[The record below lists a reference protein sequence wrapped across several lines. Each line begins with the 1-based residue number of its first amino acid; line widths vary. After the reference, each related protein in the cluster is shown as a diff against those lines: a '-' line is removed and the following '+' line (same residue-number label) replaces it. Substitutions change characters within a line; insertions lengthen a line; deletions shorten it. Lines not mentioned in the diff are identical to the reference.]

1 MRSWKTAAAGLLIAI
16 LAATPAWACRN
27 DHDARRRAHRDLTWQ
42 EVLFAGIEK
51 AMLGRGDADEPKTPR
66 AVAASGP
73 VDLSAYEGL
82 ASWVDIFNERPWD
95 NPSGVVKK
103 MAKRGAEAIFL
114 QTSTYGQS
122 GGIYDEAAVDEF
134 LYQAH
139 KRGMKVI
146 AWYVP
151 SFDQQDVDFR
161 RIKRAIRYRSPAGH
175 RFDSFALDIEATNVG
190 DISLRNKRLI
200 KLSNRIRREAGPS
213 YPLGAITPDPIASLY
228 WPEFPYK
235 EVADRYNVFVPM
247 GYFTFR
253 ADGFKEVKE
262 YTTANIKKIRQETGS
277 PEVPIHFIGGI
288 ADDAEPAELKG
299 FVKAAREKEVM
310 GASLY
315 DYPITSRRSW
325 YELRALNDRVA
336 QARRAEAA
344 VEAKAEAEAE
354 RRLQERR
361 EERSRRAQE
370 RENRRER
377 DGHRVKG
384 SGRKGADKKRP
395 NRKGEGTQR
404 SARKGTERKD
414 SDRRGKDGR
423 KNR

>member
-1 MRSWKTAAAGLLIAI
+1 MRSWKAAAAGLLAVV
-16 LAATPAWACRN
+16 LAASPALACRKD
-27 DHDARRRAHRDLTWQ
+27 DHRRAHKSRAQENLTWQ
-42 EVLFAGIEK
+42 EVLFGGIAQATAGLDASDARDDTTEPVK
-51 AMLGRGDADEPKTPR
+51 AP
-66 AVAASGP
+66 GP

-82 ASWVDIFNERPWD
+82 ASWVDIFNEKPWD
-95 NPSGVVKK
+95 NPSGAVKK

-114 QTSTYGQS
+114 QTSTYGQG

-134 LYQAH
+134 LYHAH

-161 RIKRAIRYRSPAGH
+161 RIKRAIRYRSPGGH

-200 KLSNRIRREAGPS
+200 KLSNRIRREAGSS

-235 EVADRYNVFVPM
+235 EMADRYDVFVPM

-253 ADGFKEVKE
+253 ADGYKEVKE

-336 QARRAEAA
+336 QARRVEAA
-344 VEAKAEAEAE
+344 AEAKAEAE
-354 RRLQERR
+354 RRLEERR
-361 EERSRRAQE
+361 EERARRAQE
-370 RENRRER
+370 RQEKRDNRS
-377 DGHRVKG
+377 KG
-384 SGRKGADKKRP
+384 TSKKDAGKKRSG
-395 NRKGEGTQR
+395 KEGDGKKH
-404 SARKGTERKD
+404 SARKGIDRKD
-414 SDRRGKDGR
+414 SDRRGKQRR
-423 KNR
+423 KKR

>member
-1 MRSWKTAAAGLLIAI
+1 MRSWKAAAAGLLIVI
-16 LAATPAWACRN
+16 LAASPAWACRRDN
-27 DHDARRRAHRDLTWQ
+27 GTTRHRRVHNDLTWQ
-42 EVLFAGIEK
+42 DVLFGGI
-51 AMLGRGDADEPKTPR
+51 ARATTSADEQDVPTASAA
-66 AVAASGP
+66 AVAPGP

-95 NPSGVVKK
+95 NPSGAVKK

-114 QTSTYGQS
+114 QTSTYGQN
-122 GGIYDEAAVDEF
+122 GGIYDETAVDEF
-134 LYQAH
+134 LYHAH

-151 SFDQQDVDFR
+151 SFDQQDVDLR
-161 RIKRAIRYRSPAGH
+161 RIKRAIRYRSPGGH

-200 KLSNRIRREAGPS
+200 KLSDRIRREAGSS

-235 EVADRYNVFVPM
+235 EVAERYDVFVPM

-253 ADGFKEVKE
+253 ADGYKEVKE
-262 YTTANIKKIRQETGS
+262 YTTANIKKIRRETGT

-336 QARRAEAA
+336 RARRVEAA
-344 VEAKAEAEAE
+344 AEAKAEAERRRRKRREARE
-354 RRLQERR
+354 RRA
-361 EERSRRAQE
+361 EERAARSDRGDDPKRHAKK
-370 RENRRER
+370 RGAKKRSDPKSNGAER
-377 DGHRVKG
+377 DG
-384 SGRKGADKKRP
+384 RK
-395 NRKGEGTQR
+395 
-404 SARKGTERKD
+404 
-414 SDRRGKDGR
+414 RGK
-423 KNR
+423 NR

>member
-1 MRSWKTAAAGLLIAI
+1 MRFLNAAAAGVLVVI
-16 LAATPAWACRN
+16 LAAGPAAACRKD
-27 DHDARRRAHRDLTWQ
+27 DHTRRQRRVQSDLTWQ
-42 EVLFAGIEK
+42 EVLFGGIAQATAARDDQPKDAG
-51 AMLGRGDADEPKTPR
+51 AP
-66 AVAASGP
+66 VAAPGP

-95 NPSGVVKK
+95 NPSGAVKK

-122 GGIYDEAAVDEF
+122 GGIYDEDAVDEF
-134 LYQAH
+134 LYHAH

-161 RIKRAIRYRSPAGH
+161 RIKRAIRYRSPGGH

-200 KLSNRIRREAGPS
+200 KLSNRIRREAGSS

-235 EVADRYNVFVPM
+235 EVAERYDVFVPM

-253 ADGFKEVKE
+253 ADGYKEVKE
-262 YTTANIKKIRQETGS
+262 YTTANIQKIRRETGT

-325 YELRALNDRVA
+325 YELRALNERVA
-336 QARRAEAA
+336 KARRAEAA
-344 VEAKAEAEAE
+344 AEAKAEAERRRRE
-354 RRLQERR
+354 RKEARERR
-361 EERSRRAQE
+361 EKQRAARSDRGRASKDAE
-370 RENRRER
+370 GSKKKSAGRRE
-377 DGHRVKG
+377 
-384 SGRKGADKKRP
+384 GADTKRKRGNADAGKRRKKR
-395 NRKGEGTQR
+395 
-404 SARKGTERKD
+404 
-414 SDRRGKDGR
+414 
-423 KNR
+423 

>member
-1 MRSWKTAAAGLLIAI
+1 MRSWKAAAAGLLIVI
-16 LAATPAWACRN
+16 LAATPAWACRK
-27 DHDARRRAHRDLTWQ
+27 DHDARRRRAHNDLTWQ
-42 EVLFAGIEK
+42 DVLFAGIAK
-51 AMLGRGDADEPKTPR
+51 ATPEPEDGDEAETAEPAR
-66 AVAASGP
+66 APGP

-95 NPSGVVKK
+95 NPSGAVKK

-122 GGIYDEAAVDEF
+122 GGIYDEAAVNEF
-134 LYQAH
+134 LYHAH

-161 RIKRAIRYRSPAGH
+161 RIKRALRYRSPAGH

-190 DISLRNKRLI
+190 DISLRNRRLI
-200 KLSNRIRREAGPS
+200 KLSNRIRREAGSS

-235 EVADRYNVFVPM
+235 EVAERYDVFVPM

-253 ADGFKEVKE
+253 ADGYEEVKE
-262 YTTANIKKIRQETGS
+262 YTTANIRKIRKETGT

-336 QARRAEAA
+336 RARRAEAA
-344 VEAKAEAEAE
+344 AEAEAEAE
-354 RRLQERR
+354 RRRQERKEAR
-361 EERSRRAQE
+361 QRRAEERRDRSE
-370 RENRRER
+370 RNKR
-377 DGHRVKG
+377 GSKHSKKG
-384 SGRKGADKKRP
+384 SGKHEHAKRSDAKRRGGDRQTNERRKKR
-395 NRKGEGTQR
+395 
-404 SARKGTERKD
+404 
-414 SDRRGKDGR
+414 
-423 KNR
+423 